1 MFPLWGTRLIRTAFV
16 LFLLCTL
23 PGLCPAQIDD
33 SHKLARQI
41 LEELVN
47 VKSTES
53 GVGSTPAVEILVNY
67 FRQAGFQ
74 GQDLF
79 VGGADP
85 RKQNVVVRL
94 RGRGEGKP
102 VLLLAHLDVVEANKE
117 DWSPGIDPFKFI
129 ERDGYFYGRGTQDV
143 KEGAALLAAN
153 MIRWKQDG
161 WKPAYDLILAL
172 TADEETGNANGVD
185 WLLKNHRRM
194 IDSEYCLNTDGG
206 DFDERNGKAFLVKIA
221 AAEKKYSAIR
231 LETRNRGG
239 HGSLPRKDN
248 AIYRMTRAL
257 DRIAASRFPVE
268 LTDVTREQL
277 LGMSKIESGQRS
289 ADMRAVAASPQD
301 EAAATRLSDDPNL
314 NALLRTTCVATS
326 IRGGHAENALPQ
338 HVKAVLNCRI
348 LPDSDPEKVLQS
360 VKSAVNDSGIEINW
374 ETIDPKRYP
383 SSPLRSELM
392 KATDSVVQQMWP
404 GVTVMP
410 SLMLGASDGKY
421 LRGEGIP
428 TYGVPG
434 TFIDE
439 HDIRAHGK
447 DERLGVRQFYDGVDF
462 YNNLLKVI
470 AK

>member
-1 MFPLWGTRLIRTAFV
+1 LLRRLVLTALVIAFS
-16 LFLLCTL
+16 FF
-23 PGLCPAQIDD
+23 GNAQTNDTQ
-33 SHKLARQI
+33 KLARQI

-53 GVGSTPAVEILVNY
+53 GVGSTPAVEVLMKY
-67 FRQAGFQ
+67 FRQAGFE

-79 VGGADP
+79 VGGPEP

-94 RGRGEGKP
+94 HGRGVGKP
-102 VLLLAHLDVVEANKE
+102 ILLLAHLDVVEANKE
-117 DWSPGIDPFKFI
+117 DWSPDLDPFKFI

-153 MIRWKQDG
+153 MIRWQQEG
-161 WKPAYDLILAL
+161 WKPSRDLVLAL
-172 TADEETGNANGVD
+172 TADEEGGTANGVD
-185 WLLKNHRRM
+185 WLLKNHRPV

-206 DFDERNGKAFLVKIA
+206 DFDSRDGKPFVVKVA
-221 AAEKKYSAIR
+221 AGEKKYSAIR

-248 AIYRMTRAL
+248 AIYEMAQAL
-257 DRIAASRFPVE
+257 ARLSTFQFPVE
-268 LTDVTREQL
+268 LTEVTRAQL
-277 LGMSKIESGQRS
+277 LGLARIETGQRAS
-289 ADMRAVAASPQD
+289 DMRTVAASPEDQV
-301 EAAATRLSDDPNL
+301 AASRLSSDENL
-314 NALLRTTCVATS
+314 NALLRTTCVATE
-326 IRGGHAENALPQ
+326 IQGGHAENALPQ

-348 LPDSDPEKVLQS
+348 LPDSDPESVLQS
-360 VKSAVNDSGIEINW
+360 IKKAVADDQVEIGW
-374 ETIDPKRYP
+374 ETIDAKRYP
-383 SSPLRSELM
+383 SSPLRPELM
-392 KATDSVVQQMWP
+392 KAVDTVVQQMWP

-421 LRGEGIP
+421 LRGNGIP

-439 HDIRAHGK
+439 HDVRSHGK
-447 DERLGVRQFYDGVDF
+447 DERLGVKQFYDGVDF